1 MKKYETKS
9 MPNGMTQKV
18 PKDFIKK
25 LNLNYLRYTN
35 LTYAVGKHDLPALYC
50 NTDVYPD
57 YIALYSHPG
66 DYHRTL
72 KTAVAFYQFDD
83 TFDGQNGLY
92 NAIYYNNQKQLKAF
106 KERFSGVKFF
116 ISPDYS
122 ELGDIDDIENHYRIK
137 KARVVAIW
145 LTMELDAIVIPH
157 ITYPTISTI
166 DFSLDGLEECSV
178 VAFSTM
184 GYVDDPTERDIL
196 IESVKY
202 TVDRL
207 NLKTI
212 IVFDVCK
219 DNTEAEMI
227 FRYAIDKGIRI
238 IIPPNMIKNRNQDRR
253 KKNAQ

>member
-92 NAIYYNNQKQLKAF
+92 NAI
-106 KERFSGVKFF
+106 
-116 ISPDYS
+116 
-122 ELGDIDDIENHYRIK
+122 
-137 KARVVAIW
+137 
-145 LTMELDAIVIPH
+145 
-157 ITYPTISTI
+157 
-166 DFSLDGLEECSV
+166 
-178 VAFSTM
+178 
-184 GYVDDPTERDIL
+184 
-196 IESVKY
+196 
-202 TVDRL
+202 
-207 NLKTI
+207 
-212 IVFDVCK
+212 
-219 DNTEAEMI
+219 
-227 FRYAIDKGIRI
+227 
-238 IIPPNMIKNRNQDRR
+238 
-253 KKNAQ
+253 